1 MKWLLII
8 IFSGI
13 AIFGIVKSKSN
24 YKNAIAKSSSNSF
37 AVLELFT
44 SEGCSSCPPA
54 DRLLPQLANDP
65 NIIPLSFH
73 VDYWDRLGWKDS
85 FSNSE
90 FSDRQKEYAKRF
102 KLSSIYTPQLV
113 VNGEFEMVGTNRS
126 SAEAAIKKVFAEN
139 DQVHVNIDGVKK
151 EN

>member
-1 MKWLLII
+1 MKWLLLLAASA
-8 IFSGI
+8 F
-13 AIFGIVKSKSN
+13 AVFGVVKKNSFAGKEDISSRKS
-24 YKNAIAKSSSNSF
+24 YSSF

-102 KLSSIYTPQLV
+102 RLSSIYTPQLV

-139 DQVHVNIDGVKK
+139 
-151 EN
+151 